1 MTMATGQLNC
11 TSCSGNT
18 CQGPMSCNN
27 WPNIMTKQTVARNV
41 GIIGTGN
48 FARALANRLY
58 YAGYNVIIGSRKPDD
73 RTLAFVDECM
83 CNVNIT
89 SIEDCLKRNAIIF
102 VAVHAA
108 NYKDCLSAHSEN
120 LRGKILIDVSN
131 RDHPSKT
138 DSNAEYL
145 SKLIPAAIVVKGFN
159 VISAYAM
166 EIDSS
171 GGSRQVFIASDSN
184 ESRERVSVI
193 ARDMGFAPVDMGLL
207 QSSRKIEAFPLK
219 LLPAWRGPIAF
230 AIGVFNIW
238 LLYIIFI
245 YFVEKTAYRW
255 DQIFVK
261 VLNKPLC
268 MTAITLISCA
278 YLPSSVASFFQ
289 IYYGTKHIRFPAWL
303 DRWLKT
309 RKQLGLVAFTL
320 VVVHVIMSVL
330 IMSPTYLS
338 SWYEST
344 SITIPGNLTHDVT
357 VPLKTWMVWKGEAA
371 CLAGILA
378 FISMCI
384 IAISTIPSVTDTLNW
399 REWRFVQSKLGHFT
413 LFFSLVHVVV
423 MGAPGWAKGPMVMI
437 RSITFL
443 SSILP
448 FLTLL
453 CKLVLSLP
461 CIGCYVKKIRR
472 GWERCP
478 ADCRAECAQKT
489 RKSFTPGYIIVP
501 RHNGCD
507 QDSNEVMIS
516 IEERQG
522 CVCENTSTV

>member
-1 MTMATGQLNC
+1 MDISAVQLNSSTC
-11 TSCSGNT
+11 CENR
-18 CQGPMSCNN
+18 CQGPLPCLT
-27 WPNIMTKQTVARNV
+27 WPSIMAKQTVARNV

-58 YAGYNVIIGSRKPDD
+58 YAGYNVILGSRKPDD
-73 RTLAFVDECM
+73 RSLAFVDECM
-83 CNVNIT
+83 CNINMT
-89 SIEDCLKRNAIIF
+89 TIEDCLKRNAVIF

-108 NYKDCLSAHSEN
+108 NYKDCLLAHSEN
-120 LRGKILIDVSN
+120 LQGKILIDVSN
-131 RDHPSKT
+131 RDQPSKT

-145 SKLIPAAIVVKGFN
+145 NKLIPAAIVVKGFN

-171 GGSRQVFIASDSN
+171 GGSRQVFIASDNN
-184 ESRERVSVI
+184 ESREKVSVI

-219 LLPAWRGPIAF
+219 LLPEWRGPVAF
-230 AIGVFNIW
+230 AVGVFNIW

-268 MTAITLISCA
+268 MTAITVISCT

-303 DRWLKT
+303 DRWLRA

-320 VVVHVIMSVL
+320 VVIHVIMSVL

-338 SWYEST
+338 SWYQST
-344 SITIPGNLTHDVT
+344 SITIPGNLTHNIT
-357 VPLKTWMVWKGEAA
+357 VPIKTWMVWKGEAA

-378 FISMCI
+378 FISLCV
-384 IAISTIPSVTDTLNW
+384 IAISTIPSVTNTLNW
-399 REWRFVQSKLGHFT
+399 REWRFVQSKLGHLTMF
-413 LFFSLVHVVV
+413 LSLVHVII
-423 MGAPGWAKGPMVMI
+423 MGAPGWAKGPMVMV

-443 SSILP
+443 SSVLP
-448 FLTLL
+448 FLTLFF
-453 CKLVLSLP
+453 KLVLSLP
-461 CIGCYVKKIRR
+461 FIGCYIKKIRR
-472 GWERCP
+472 GWERYP
-478 ADCRAECAQKT
+478 TDCRAECAPRN
-489 RKSFTPGYIIVP
+489 RKPFSPGYVIVP
-501 RHNGCD
+501 RRNSFDKGSSD
-507 QDSNEVMIS
+507 VMIPM
-516 IEERQG
+516 EEAQG
-522 CVCENTSTV
+522 CTCENTSTV